1 MLGNSKEPS
10 LFPRHK
16 PLRLGK
22 TEARDE
28 TRHLQLYIC
37 CSKQHRRVQ
46 SSDQSP
52 AIFDARGQI
61 KRPAVHNR
69 GKCCE
74 RGFFVRAEVSL
85 QHCTV
90 MLLEGI
96 RCSEVS
102 VMFILIYQYIW
113 VNSLGTFRAIC
124 VYTFLWN
131 VPSVKYLRT
140 VFSVGNRVDLVSF
153 SQTTLVYA
161 EFISTYGTHL
171 PRTDGDYHLENAWK
185 DVTGNYT

>member
-1 MLGNSKEPS
+1 MKLDICS
-10 LFPRHK
+10 
-16 PLRLGK
+16 
-22 TEARDE
+22 
-28 TRHLQLYIC
+28 YI
-37 CSKQHRRVQ
+37 SAAKQHRRVQ

-69 GKCCE
+69 GKCYE

-102 VMFILIYQYIW
+102 VMFILIYQYI
-113 VNSLGTFRAIC
+113 
-124 VYTFLWN
+124 
-131 VPSVKYLRT
+131 
-140 VFSVGNRVDLVSF
+140 
-153 SQTTLVYA
+153 
-161 EFISTYGTHL
+161 
-171 PRTDGDYHLENAWK
+171 
-185 DVTGNYT
+185 